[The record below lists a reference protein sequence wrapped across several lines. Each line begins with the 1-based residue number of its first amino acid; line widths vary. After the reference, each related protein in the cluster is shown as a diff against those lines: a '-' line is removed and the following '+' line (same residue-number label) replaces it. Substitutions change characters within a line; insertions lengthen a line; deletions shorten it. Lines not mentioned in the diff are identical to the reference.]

1 MELTLLQKNYL
12 IVPLSMIVY
21 IIAINIIDTI
31 GNKKEERGT
40 YIKTA
45 VIVGIITSVIVYVHK
60 LIPPIEE
67 IIMSPPPF

>member
-12 IVPLSMIVY
+12 IVPLSMILY
-21 IIAINIIDTI
+21 IIAINIVDTL
-31 GNKKEERGT
+31 GNKKEDRAN

-45 VIVGIITSVIVYVHK
+45 VIVGMISSVIVYVHK